1 MSKST
6 PRGAVAKFAAGGKQ
20 TSKKDLAMEAV
31 AYGSVYV
38 ARVAMGSND
47 SHTVKAFQEAEA
59 WDGPAIIIAYS
70 HCIAHGYDLTQG
82 LDHQKAAVN
91 SGYWPLMRYNPA
103 VRAEGKNPFFLDSR
117 APSIPLSD
125 YIYNETRYTML
136 QRAHPDTA
144 AELLK
149 EATDDVERTWRV
161 YAGRAAMPG
170 RESTP
175 NISPRNGHETAA
187 SKAPRSEE

>member
-1 MSKST
+1 MLT
-6 PRGAVAKFAAGGKQ
+6 A
-20 TSKKDLAMEAV
+20 T
-31 AYGSVYV
+31 VYV
-38 ARVAMGSND
+38 ARVALGSND
-47 SHTVKAFQEAEA
+47 SQTVKAFQEAEA

-70 HCIAHGYDLTQG
+70 HCIAHGYDLTHG

-117 APSIPLSD
+117 APSIPLQD
-125 YIYNETRYTML
+125 YIYSESRYTML

-161 YAGRAAMPG
+161 YSGRAAMPG
-170 RESTP
+170 RETTP
-175 NISPRNGHETAA
+175 NISPRNGHETAGGP
-187 SKAPRSEE
+187 SRQKDEWPRA